1 MCAEEDREAKHI
13 YHFCKEMTRKNKE
26 APQGGGKKKKHRN
39 QAERGIMRE
48 RLKKPQCE
56 IC

>member
-26 APQGGGKKKKHRN
+26 APQGGGKKKS
-39 QAERGIMRE
+39 I
-48 RLKKPQCE
+48 E
-56 IC
+56 IRQKEV